1 MKGLRDAAGIP
12 QCRSAMQRDIFEID
26 FGGF

>member
-1 MKGLRDAAGIP
+1 MKGLRDAAGIS
-12 QCRSAMQRDIFEID
+12 QCRSAMQRDIFETD